1 LENVVNAILEMKESQ
16 NACIIAHNYQ
26 PGEIQDI
33 ADFVGDSLELSK
45 LVTEL
50 PNPVIVFCGVSFM
63 AETAK
68 ILSPDKTILLPEQYA
83 LCDLAESI
91 KVKDLE
97 ILKAQY
103 PQAAVV
109 CYVNSSVETKANS
122 DYCCTSAN
130 ALKVVDSIIED
141 TIIFIPDQG
150 LGSWIQEKSRKK
162 IILYPGCCPI
172 HFLLD
177 PEEIL
182 QTWKQY
188 PDAALI
194 THPEA
199 NKAVRDMSTYVGGTG
214 GMIQYVGKT
223 QHRTYLV
230 ATDDGMIHRL
240 SKLYPDRLFVL
251 ATKSIQC
258 KDMKKI
264 SLQKI
269 LDSLR
274 YHTLQIE
281 IDPYIASA
289 ALEAI
294 QNMLDITKK

>member
-1 LENVVNAILEMKESQ
+1 MNDILAMKESQ
-16 NACIIAHNYQ
+16 NACILAHNYQ

-45 LVTEL
+45 LVTTL
-50 PNPVIVFCGVSFM
+50 PNSIIVFCGVSFM

-68 ILSPDKTILLPEQYA
+68 ILSPSKTILLPEQYA

-91 KVKDLE
+91 EAKDLE

-103 PQAAVV
+103 PHAAVV

-130 ALKVVDSIIED
+130 ALQIVDSIPQDI
-141 TIIFIPDQG
+141 IIFVPDQG
-150 LGSWIQEKSRKK
+150 LGSWVQEKTRKK
-162 IILYPGCCPI
+162 IILHPGSCPI
-172 HFLLD
+172 HFLLN

-223 QHRTYLV
+223 QHKTYLI

-240 SKLYPDRLFVL
+240 SKLYPDRQFIL
-251 ATKSIQC
+251 AASSIRC
-258 KDMKKI
+258 NDMKKI
-264 SLQKI
+264 TLPKI
-269 LDSLR
+269 LDSLQ
-274 YHTLQIE
+274 HHALQIE
-281 IDPYIASA
+281 LDPNIASA
-289 ALEAI
+289 ARKAI
-294 QNMLDITKK
+294 QNMLDVTKK

>member
-1 LENVVNAILEMKESQ
+1 MENIVNDILAMKESQ
-16 NACIIAHNYQ
+16 NACILAHNYQ

-45 LVTEL
+45 LVTTI
-50 PNPVIVFCGVSFM
+50 PHCVVVFCGVSFM

-68 ILSPDKTILLPEQYA
+68 LLSPSKTILLPEQYA

-91 KVKDLE
+91 EAKDLE
-97 ILKAQY
+97 MLKEQH
-103 PQAAVV
+103 PHAAVV

-130 ALKVVDSIIED
+130 ALQVVDSIPQD
-141 TIIFIPDQG
+141 TIIFVPDKG
-150 LGSWIQEKSRKK
+150 LGSWVQEKSRKK
-162 IILYPGCCPI
+162 IILHPGSCPI
-172 HFLLD
+172 HFLLN
-177 PEEIL
+177 PEAISE
-182 QTWKQY
+182 TWKQY

-214 GMIQYVGKT
+214 GMIQYVGET

-240 SKLYPDRLFVL
+240 SKLYPDRQFVL
-251 ATKSIQC
+251 AAKSIQC

-264 SLQKI
+264 TLPKI
-269 LDSLR
+269 LDSLQ

-281 IDPYIASA
+281 LDPYIASA
-289 ALEAI
+289 ARRAI